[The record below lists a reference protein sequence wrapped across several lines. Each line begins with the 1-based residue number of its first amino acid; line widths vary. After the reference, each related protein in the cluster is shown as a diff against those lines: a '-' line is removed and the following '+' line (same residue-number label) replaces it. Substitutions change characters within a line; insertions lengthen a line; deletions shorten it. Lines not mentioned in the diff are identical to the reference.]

1 MYSIMDVGL
10 AMRAPTSTVSAE
22 TSIQYLER
30 TIIVNI
36 LNKNQIID
44 YYRYV
49 DNILIIYN
57 AQTTNISANLDEFN

>member
-1 MYSIMDVGL
+1 MDVGL